1 MRYILKFRSARF
13 AWGTYLRKGV
23 SVRPGHLIHIAVHDP
38 AGAKDYGRDG
48 PIGIRDLLIIHPTGE
63 EQ

>member
-1 MRYILKFRSARF
+1 M
-13 AWGTYLRKGV
+13 
-23 SVRPGHLIHIAVHDP
+23 SVRSGHPIHIAVYDP
-38 AGAKDYGRDG
+38 TETEDYGRDG